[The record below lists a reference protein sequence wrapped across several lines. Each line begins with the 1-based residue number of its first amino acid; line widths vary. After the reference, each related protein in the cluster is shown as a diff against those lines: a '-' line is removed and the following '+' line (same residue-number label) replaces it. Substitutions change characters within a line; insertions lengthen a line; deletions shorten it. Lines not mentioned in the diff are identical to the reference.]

1 MRGLAC
7 LTLLVGCSGTEH
19 TTTFPPLPAA
29 ATNASLAGHR
39 CSGQACTCRGDA
51 EGDAAEQQPVPEG
64 YKRFEFRV
72 GTVTGMAWVTVA
84 GKEVLHKDVQRAEDC
99 FYLDLPAGKHT
110 VALRAKGQNPEGGVG
125 FALRIKEHN
134 PKGPWWYDSF
144 TLECGIPGPCTREVL
159 VAWKKEIDS
168 NRRALRDPCG
178 SARIQ
183 SLGWETGRMPDAL
196 HPEEVSV
203 NFLLSVPPIDPTEAP
218 GTETCPDA
226 Q

>member
-1 MRGLAC
+1 MGREQ
-7 LTLLVGCSGTEH
+7 V
-19 TTTFPPLPAA
+19 PPVSAWG
-29 ATNASLAGHR
+29 AG
-39 CSGQACTCRGDA
+39 
-51 EGDAAEQQPVPEG
+51 
-64 YKRFEFRV
+64 
-72 GTVTGMAWVTVA
+72 
-84 GKEVLHKDVQRAEDC
+84 
-99 FYLDLPAGKHT
+99 
-110 VALRAKGQNPEGGVG
+110 LRARGRWHASEHLAYGGVEGQLQQGAEGGVG

-159 VAWKKEIDS
+159 EAWKKEIDS

-183 SLGWETGRMPDAL
+183 SLQWETGRMPDAL
-196 HPEEVSV
+196 HPEEVRV
-203 NFLLSVPPIDPTEAP
+203 DFLLSVPPIDPTEAP